1 MLLHPTVWWLF
12 NKHNHIRNTL
22 HWGKKLR
29 FALKTWEWIQHR
41 IFTLLTDVS
50 SSVFRV
56 RSKTEAKNSWIE
68 MNIYILYA
76 ARGNNARVSIA
87 WGEIAYYPGELTSP
101 LRKLQTHT
109 AWVVGGTRVAQQ
121 RQHWRERG
129 DAMFIMCV
137 YTSSSVKPS
146 GDKSMNGRSSYR
158 QGYITSSDIYR
169 I

>member
-68 MNIYILYA
+68 MNIYIYIVCCPWKQRPCVYCLGWNSLLPRRTNVATAQA
-76 ARGNNARVSIA
+76 ADTHSMSGGGNESRTAA
-87 WGEIAYYPGELTSP
+87 PTLAGERRCYVHHVCVY
-101 LRKLQTHT
+101 KLQ
-109 AWVVGGTRVAQQ
+109 
-121 RQHWRERG
+121 RQTKWG
-129 DAMFIMCV
+129 
-137 YTSSSVKPS
+137 
-146 GDKSMNGRSSYR
+146 
-158 QGYITSSDIYR
+158 
-169 I
+169 